1 MRGKLFSNILFLLT
15 LPFWHNFC
23 IVQARTGTERRQLQN
38 DPPSLHLQPQKGVCR
53 GSHCRLCRYRI
64 HPTASAIPALQVY
77 IEGATYDDADESW
90 KITSPSNA
98 PLRLWAVGNVDGR
111 GGKGSITDVK
121 AAFAYSS
128 GAGNVT
134 IDITPTTTGN
144 FGGFTDESVA
154 VAPTLIAT
162 HTDGS
167 QPVRSDGKKLAKHGV
182 YGRNTHF
189 QEWALGDFTL
199 TDSPIADFMDAFPE
213 APIEATGQINAY
225 DINVTGLVEGE
236 WIHIDLY
243 GSILNSRGKVKSVF
257 APFSHDAEFTLLAA
271 GPIGSTEV
279 HAPGALVIFSAGLFF
294 LARQRRNKK
303 NA

>member
-1 MRGKLFSNILFLLT
+1 MIH
-15 LPFWHNFC
+15 LPFISSLSKAALAGLVAVTAV
-23 IVQARTGTERRQLQN
+23 IVLA
-38 DPPSLHLQPQKGVCR
+38 PA
-53 GSHCRLCRYRI
+53 
-64 HPTASAIPALQVY
+64 ASAVPTLQVY
-77 IEGATYDDADESW
+77 IEGATYDASDESW

-98 PLRLWAVGNVDGR
+98 PLRLWAVGNVAGA
-111 GGKGSITDVK
+111 GSKGPITDVK

-144 FGGFTDESVA
+144 YRGFTDASVA

-167 QPVRSDGKKLAKHGV
+167 RPIRSNGKKLSNKHRV
-182 YGRNTHF
+182 YGKNTHF
-189 QEWALGDFTL
+189 QEWAFGDFTR

-213 APIEATGQINAY
+213 APVEASGQINAY

-236 WIHIDLY
+236 WVHVDLY
-243 GSILNSRGKVKSVF
+243 GSILNRRGKVKSVF
-257 APFSHDAEFTLLAA
+257 APFSHDAEFALLAA

-279 HAPGALVIFSAGLFF
+279 HAPGAMLIFSAGLFF
-294 LARQRRNKK
+294 IARKRRNKK

>member
-1 MRGKLFSNILFLLT
+1 MIH
-15 LPFWHNFC
+15 LPF
-23 IVQARTGTERRQLQN
+23 IS
-38 DPPSLHLQPQKGVCR
+38 SLKKASIAGLIAVYAVIAFTPN
-53 GSHCRLCRYRI
+53 
-64 HPTASAIPALQVY
+64 ASAIPALQVY

-90 KITSPSNA
+90 KITSPSNV

-167 QPVRSDGKKLAKHGV
+167 RPVRSDGKKLAKHGV

-199 TDSPIADFMDAFPE
+199 TDSPIADFMYAFPE

>member
-1 MRGKLFSNILFLLT
+1 M
-15 LPFWHNFC
+15 
-23 IVQARTGTERRQLQN
+23 
-38 DPPSLHLQPQKGVCR
+38 
-53 GSHCRLCRYRI
+53 
-64 HPTASAIPALQVY
+64 
-77 IEGATYDDADESW
+77 
-90 KITSPSNA
+90 
-98 PLRLWAVGNVDGR
+98 
-111 GGKGSITDVK
+111 
-121 AAFAYSS
+121 
-128 GAGNVT
+128 T

-257 APFSHDAEFTLLAA
+257 SPFSHDAEFTLLAA

>member
-1 MRGKLFSNILFLLT
+1 MMTLT
-15 LPFWHNFC
+15 KAGRSP
-23 IVQARTGTERRQLQN
+23 A
-38 DPPSLHLQPQKGVCR
+38 
-53 GSHCRLCRYRI
+53 
-64 HPTASAIPALQVY
+64 HPTP
-77 IEGATYDDADESW
+77 
-90 KITSPSNA
+90 

-167 QPVRSDGKKLAKHGV
+167 QPVRSDGKKLAKHSV

-213 APIEATGQINAY
+213 APIEATGQINAH

-243 GSILNSRGKVKSVF
+243 GSIRNSRGKVKSVF
-257 APFSHDAEFTLLAA
+257 SPFSHDAEFTLLAA